1 MSMEEHVLAWGYEAN
16 EIAHPEGI
24 RMSGEP
30 PRFSAEVLLRA
41 EDRLVYGTY
50 RTNSLP
56 SACRQALREYPGA
69 QVLQVRRLVELAD
82 DPEREA
88 GVDA

>member
-1 MSMEEHVLAWGYEAN
+1 MSMEEHIVVFGSEAH
-16 EIAHPEGI
+16 EVVYPEGI
-24 RMSGEP
+24 RMCGEP
-30 PRFSAEVLLRA
+30 PQLSAEVLLQA

-82 DPEREA
+82 DPERDA
-88 GVDA
+88 GAE